1 MFKSLLI
8 CLLAVTLSTQILS
21 QELDHEYFKE
31 NVEVYFKF
39 RYSSK
44 ADLNELSRMISIDN
58 VKGDTAFAYAN
69 EEQYNNFLKTGYEI
83 KILTAPGKLI
93 VPRMSDDPRSILD
106 WNVYPTYEA
115 YVSMMNQ
122 FSADH
127 PDICQLV
134 DVGTTVQGRHIL
146 FVKISDNVNA
156 REAEPQFMYSSSMH
170 GDETTGY
177 VLMLRLI
184 DTLLT
189 SYGTDARLTNL
200 INSEEIWINPLANP
214 DGTYHGGNGTVYGA
228 TRYNANGI
236 DINRNFPDPA
246 AGPHPDGHAWQP
258 ETIAMKTLAE
268 NNNFIL
274 SANFHGGAEVVN
286 YPWDT
291 WSRLHPD
298 NTWWMLISHLYA
310 DTAQANSP
318 AGYMSGFNDG
328 ITNGYA
334 WYRVTG
340 GRQDFFTYFHH
351 GREVTIEISDT
362 KLLNPSLLPAHWY
375 YNKESFLDYMENT
388 YYGIKGLVTDT
399 SGNIVKAK
407 VEITGHDMD
416 NSEIYSDSLTGAY
429 YRMIAAGTYSL
440 TFSAD
445 NYFPQTISNVQVSNF
460 QSTEL
465 NVELVPNQVPV
476 ELVSFTA
483 EVSGN
488 NVVLNWSTATEINN
502 RGFEVQKLQDC
513 PAKGGILPSTQQ
525 DWEDIGFVGGN
536 GSTLEEHFYT
546 FTENN
551 VKPGTYIYR
560 LKQIDFDGSFK
571 YSDAAEVEVDIPG
584 GFTLE
589 QNYPNPFNP
598 STSISFKIPQKS
610 FVSLKV
616 YNLLGSEAA
625 SLVNEEKGAGS
636 YSIDF
641 TATGLASGI
650 YFYKLEAGS
659 YIAVHKML
667 FLK

>member
-8 CLLAVTLSTQILS
+8 TLLALTISSSILS
-21 QELDHEYFKE
+21 QELNHNYFKE
-31 NVEVYFKF
+31 NIEVYFKF
-39 RYSSK
+39 HFTSK
-44 ADLNELSRMISIDN
+44 TDLNELTRMISIDN

-69 EEQYNNFLKTGYEI
+69 EEQYYNFLKTGYELR
-83 KILTAPGKLI
+83 ILTAPGKLI
-93 VPRMSDDPRSILD
+93 IPKMSDNPQSILD

-122 FSADH
+122 FAADH

-134 DVGTTVQGRHIL
+134 DAGTTVQGRRIL

-189 SYGTDARLTNL
+189 SYGTDTRLTNL
-200 INSEEIWINPLANP
+200 INSGEIWINPLANP

-258 ETIAMKTLAE
+258 ETITMKTLAE
-268 NNNFIL
+268 NNNFVL

-298 NTWWMLISHLYA
+298 DTWWMLISHLYA

-328 ITNGYA
+328 ITNGYD

-362 KLLNPSLLPAHWY
+362 KTPAASSLPAYWY

-399 SGNIVKAK
+399 SGNPVKVK
-407 VEITGHDMD
+407 IEITGHDMD

-445 NYFPQTISNVQVSNF
+445 NYFPQTISNVQVNNF

-483 EVSGN
+483 QVSGS
-488 NVVLNWSTATEINN
+488 NVLLHWRTATEINN
-502 RGFEVQKLQDC
+502 KGFEVQKLQDC
-513 PAKGGILPSTQQ
+513 KISRLQ

-536 GSTLEEHFYT
+536 GSTLEKHTYT
-546 FTENN
+546 FSDNN
-551 VKPGTYIYR
+551 VKPGTYQYR

-571 YSDAAEVEVDIPG
+571 YSEVAEAEVTPPG
-584 GFTLE
+584 GFSLE

-598 STSISFKIPQKS
+598 STNIKFSIPEKT

-616 YNLLGSEAA
+616 YNLLGSEIAA
-625 SLVNEEKGAGS
+625 LVHEEKQAGS
-636 YSIDF
+636 YSF
-641 TATGLASGI
+641 NFNAQK
-650 YFYKLEAGS
+650 YFQRCL
-659 YIAVHKML
+659 L
-667 FLK
+667 L

>member
-1 MFKSLLI
+1 MFRTLLST
-8 CLLAVTLSTQILS
+8 LLALTISSSILS
-21 QELDHEYFKE
+21 QELDHNFFKE
-31 NVEVYFKF
+31 NIEVYFKF
-39 RYSSK
+39 GFTSK
-44 ADLNELSRMISIDN
+44 TDLNELSRMISIDN

-69 EEQYNNFLKTGYEI
+69 EEQYNNFLKTGYEL

-93 VPRMSDDPRSILD
+93 VPTMSDNPQSILD

-122 FSADH
+122 FAANH

-134 DVGTTVQGRHIL
+134 DAGTTVQGRHIL
-146 FVKISDNVNA
+146 FVKISDNAVV
-156 REAEPQFMYSSSMH
+156 REAEPQFMFSSSMH

-189 SYGTDARLTNL
+189 SYGTDARLTDL
-200 INSEEIWINPLANP
+200 INSDEIWINPLANP

-258 ETIAMKTLAE
+258 ETIVMKTLAE
-268 NNNFIL
+268 NNNFVL

-362 KLLNPSLLPAHWY
+362 KTPAASSLPAYWY
-375 YNKESFLDYMENT
+375 YNKESFLDYIENT
-388 YYGIKGLVTDT
+388 YYGIRGMVTDT
-399 SGNIVKAK
+399 AGNPVKAK
-407 VEITGHDMD
+407 VEVTAHDMD
-416 NSEIYSDSLTGAY
+416 NSEIYSDSLTGGY

-445 NYFPQTISNVQVSNF
+445 NYFPQTISNIQVNNF
-460 QSTEL
+460 QSTNL
-465 NVELVPNQVPV
+465 DVQLVPNQTPV
-476 ELVSFTA
+476 ELVSFSA

-488 NVVLNWSTATEINN
+488 SVILNWITATEINN
-502 RGFEVQKLQDC
+502 RGFEVQRLQKDKGAKLQNWVD
-513 PAKGGILPSTQQ
+513 AGFIGGK
-525 DWEDIGFVGGN
+525 
-536 GSTLEEHFYT
+536 GSTLEKHTYT
-546 FTENN
+546 FSDDN
-551 VKPGTYIYR
+551 VNPGTYLYR

-571 YSDAAEVEVDIPG
+571 YSEAAEAEVISPG
-584 GFTLE
+584 EFVLE
-589 QNYPNPFNP
+589 RNYPNPFNP
-598 STSISFKIPQKS
+598 STNITFRVPEKS
-610 FVSLKV
+610 FVSLRV
-616 YNLLGSEAA
+616 YNILGGEVAV
-625 SLVNEEKGAGS
+625 LIKEEREPGI
-636 YSIDF
+636 YSVRFNAQSIP
-641 TATGLASGI
+641 SGI
-650 YFYKLEAGS
+650 YFYRLEAGS
-659 YIAVHKML
+659 HVSVRKML
-667 FLK
+667 LIK

>member
-1 MFKSLLI
+1 MFKPTLTFLLVLTI
-8 CLLAVTLSTQILS
+8 SFSVLS
-21 QELDHEYFKE
+21 QVLGHNYFKA

-39 RYSSK
+39 QFTSK
-44 ADLNELSRMISIDN
+44 TDLNELSRMVSIDN

-69 EEQYNNFLKTGYEI
+69 EEQYNNFLKTGYEL

-93 VPRMSDDPRSILD
+93 VPRMSDNPQSILD
-106 WNVYPTYEA
+106 WDVYPTYEA
-115 YVSMMNQ
+115 YVAIMNQ
-122 FSADH
+122 FADDY

-134 DVGTTVQGRHIL
+134 DAGTTVQGRHIL
-146 FVKISDNVNA
+146 FVKISDNAAV
-156 REAEPQFMYSSSMH
+156 REAEPQFMFSSSMH

-177 VLMLRLI
+177 ILMLRLI

-200 INSEEIWINPLANP
+200 INSDEIWINPLANP

-228 TRYNANGI
+228 TRYNANGV

-246 AGPHPDGHAWQP
+246 EGPHPDGHAWQP

-274 SANFHGGAEVVN
+274 SANFHGGTEVVN

-318 AGYMSGFNDG
+318 SGYMSGYNDG

-351 GREVTIEISDT
+351 GREVTIEISDIKT
-362 KLLNPSLLPAHWY
+362 PAASTLPSYWY

-388 YYGIKGLVTDT
+388 YYGISGLITDT
-399 SGNIVKAK
+399 SGNPIKAR
-407 VEITGHDMD
+407 VEIVGHDVD
-416 NSEIYSDSLTGAY
+416 NSEVYSDSITGAF
-429 YRMIAAGTYSL
+429 YRMIAAGNYTL
-440 TFSAD
+440 TFSAE
-445 NYFPQTISNVQVSNF
+445 NYFPQTISNVQVNNF
-460 QSTEL
+460 QSTNL
-465 NVELVPNQVPV
+465 DVQLIPNQVPV
-476 ELVSFTA
+476 ELISFTA
-483 EVSGN
+483 STNGNEVS
-488 NVVLNWSTATEINN
+488 LNWKTATETNN
-502 RGFEVQKLQDC
+502 KGFEIQRSQVSGLN
-513 PAKGGILPSTQQ
+513 
-525 DWEDIGFVGGN
+525 DWQNIEFIN
-536 GSTLEEHFYT
+536 GSGTTTEEHIYSF
-546 FTENN
+546 NDKD
-551 VKPGTYIYR
+551 VDPGTYHYR
-560 LKQIDFDGSFK
+560 LRQIDFNGKFE
-571 YSDAAEVEVDIPG
+571 YSNIVEAVVSTPSE
-584 GFTLE
+584 FVLE

-598 STSISFKIPQKS
+598 STNIKFKIPQKS
-610 FVSLKV
+610 FVSLKI
-616 YNLLGSEAA
+616 YNLLGSEVAV
-625 SLVNEEKGAGS
+625 LVNEEKESGS
-636 YSIDF
+636 YGINFNAQTLS
-641 TATGLASGI
+641 SGT

-659 YIAVHKML
+659 HISVRKML